1 MSVYGSVPTRLA
13 KYVLLSLVVT
23 SISDASL
30 ITWSL
35 VIIYPS
41 GETITPD
48 PFPILLG
55 VDSP

>member
-1 MSVYGSVPTRLA
+1 MYGSVPTRLA
-13 KYVLLSLVVT
+13 KYVLLSFVVT

-41 GETITPD
+41 GDTMTPD